1 MGKQHV
7 GKKPLKI
14 KVADYIEFDK
24 DGFGKGGGI
33 NIVFNDKFSRAIML
47 TNLLNYEELKDATI
61 EDCINHVKTHY
72 HGMMMVEPNTGK
84 DELAMNIFAA
94 VLKYAIDEY
103 TREMEEDE

>member
-1 MGKQHV
+1 
-7 GKKPLKI
+7 
-14 KVADYIEFDK
+14 
-24 DGFGKGGGI
+24 
-33 NIVFNDKFSRAIML
+33 
-47 TNLLNYEELKDATI
+47 LNYEELKDATI

-103 TREMEEDE
+103 TREMEEEE